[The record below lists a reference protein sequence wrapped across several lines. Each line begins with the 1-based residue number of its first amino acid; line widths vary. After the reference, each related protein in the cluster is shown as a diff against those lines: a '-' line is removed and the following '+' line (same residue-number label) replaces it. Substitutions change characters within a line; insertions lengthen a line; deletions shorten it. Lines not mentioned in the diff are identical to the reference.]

1 MTKGYRIK
9 VGKNSYILFKKEE
22 DYLYLFFLEKVYFDF
37 YNNLFFKQDE
47 KIRSFFR
54 LSLIQK
60 YIESLSQIEIVI
72 LYNREKIENP
82 FDIKFPNVG
91 YLSFLDTIDTEY
103 CEIFEKMK
111 DYRKEYLENKYIDG
125 IDLLRKKIRVKYLKR
140 NRDHNNSFDVR
151 CEYYLI

>member
-9 VGKNSYILFKKEE
+9 VGKNSYILFKKE
-22 DYLYLFFLEKVYFDF
+22 DYLNLFFLEKVYFDF
-37 YNNLFFKQDE
+37 YNNLFFKRDE

-72 LYNREKIENP
+72 LCDRKKTKNP

-91 YLSFLDTIDTEY
+91 FLGFYDLIDIEDD
-103 CEIFEKMK
+103 EICEKMK
-111 DYRKEYLENKYIDG
+111 DFGNEDLKNKYFDSIL
-125 IDLLRKKIRVKYLKR
+125 LLRKVIRVKYLKR
-140 NRDHNNSFDVR
+140 NRYHNNSFDVR
-151 CEYYLI
+151 RVHYMPE